1 MQVDA
6 HLVYS
11 EDVIFSA
18 SEGRLRPGGEE
29 EEVVQADTVMY
40 SSNIL
45 VTLVS
50 SAKEEEMLKV
60 LCLCFANSL
69 SVLPFLFLFYFFSFW
84 FSLLT

>member
-6 HLVYS
+6 HLVCS

-45 VTLVS
+45 LTLVS
-50 SAKEEEMLKV
+50 SAKEEEMIK
-60 LCLCFANSL
+60 CSKF
-69 SVLPFLFLFYFFSFW
+69 SVLPILFLFCRFSFCFT
-84 FSLLT
+84 FSLSGFPF

>member
-6 HLVYS
+6 HLVCS

-18 SEGRLRPGGEE
+18 SEGRLRPGGE

-50 SAKEEEMLKV
+50 AKEEEMLKCSKFSV
-60 LCLCFANSL
+60 
-69 SVLPFLFLFYFFSFW
+69 SVLPILFLFCFFSFW
-84 FSLLT
+84 FSVLT